1 MAEEQQQ
8 ENSLL
13 RDVRKLVIFYKN
25 WEQELLKEKEHQL
38 YKKSY
43 SRLRARLERGF
54 GVERVQKQFELDY
67 PKYSVGEDLST
78 GD

>member
-1 MAEEQQQ
+1 MAEEQQQQ

-38 YKKSY
+38 
-43 SRLRARLERGF
+43 
-54 GVERVQKQFELDY
+54 
-67 PKYSVGEDLST
+67 
-78 GD
+78 